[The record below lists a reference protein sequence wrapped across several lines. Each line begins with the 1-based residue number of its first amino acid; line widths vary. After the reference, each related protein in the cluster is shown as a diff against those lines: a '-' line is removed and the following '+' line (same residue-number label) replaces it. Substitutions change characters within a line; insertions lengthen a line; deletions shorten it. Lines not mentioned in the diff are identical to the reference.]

1 VIPLTV
7 STTIRKPR
15 EEVFDYLADIANL
28 SEFMD
33 HFLKDFHLLRV
44 DSYGKGAGVRFR
56 STGRMDRFGWGELN
70 VLECKPPY
78 EIVYV
83 GRGGKYNRIETYG
96 EWRLD
101 PDGPGSTKVEF
112 SWETAPPLPSDKLI
126 EGLSGRR
133 RWFKRQAKKGLKRLR
148 AILEEDRQRGR
159 RTTVAG
165 L

>member
-56 STGRMDRFGWGELN
+56 SSGRMDRFGWGELN

-83 GRGGKYNRIETYG
+83 GRGGKYNRIETYAHF
-96 EWRLD
+96 RLD
-101 PDGPGSTKVEF
+101 GVEHDKTEVEF
-112 SWETAPPLPSDKLI
+112 RYETQPVYPSDRLI
-126 EGLSGRR
+126 EGLSRR
-133 RWFKRQAKKGLKRLR
+133 RSWFKRQSRKGLKRLR
-148 AILEEDRQRGR
+148 AILEDGKQRGT

>member
-1 VIPLTV
+1 MDPVTV
-7 STTIRKPR
+7 STTIEKPR
-15 EEVFDYLADIANL
+15 EEVFDYLADVANF

-33 HFLKDFHLLRV
+33 HFLTEWHLLRI

-70 VLECKPPY
+70 VIECSPPFK
-78 EIVYV
+78 IALV
-83 GRGGKYNRIETYG
+83 GRGGKYNRIETYA

-101 PDGPGSTKVEF
+101 PAGPGSTRVEF
-112 SWETAPPLPSDKLI
+112 SYETNPPMPSDKLI
-126 EGLSGRR
+126 EALSRR
-133 RWFKRQAKKGLKRLR
+133 RSWFKRQSNKGLKRLR
-148 AILEEDRQRGR
+148 AILEEDRRRGT